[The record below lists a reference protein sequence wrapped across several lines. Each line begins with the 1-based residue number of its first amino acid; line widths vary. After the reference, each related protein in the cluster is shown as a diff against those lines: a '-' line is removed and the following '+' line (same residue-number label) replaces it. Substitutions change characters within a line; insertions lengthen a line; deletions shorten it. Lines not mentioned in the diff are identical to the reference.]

1 MECCL
6 LDWLITAYCGPCA
19 LSQELNQLARYER
32 RPKPVPM
39 VPVMM
44 PAMPVMYP
52 GAPQPMMM
60 APMGYSENVMIQ
72 PAVMYPPGA
81 QPGMLMMMVGRSAY
95 QCQLV
100 MVGCCYVC
108 FGTGRGGGR
117 SQGVVG
123 NIVAVLW
130 CCSVAVL

>member
-1 MECCL
+1 MPLEGAFTRLYSTQAGRSLILCAFFPQMECCL

-72 PAVMYPPGA
+72 PAVMYPQGA
-81 QPGMLMMMVGRSAY
+81 QPGMLMMMVGGSAY
-95 QCQLV
+95 QC
-100 MVGCCYVC
+100 
-108 FGTGRGGGR
+108 
-117 SQGVVG
+117 
-123 NIVAVLW
+123 
-130 CCSVAVL
+130 